1 MHGQATRRIMISTT
15 DLARLEQLVSRLPFH
30 LDDVM
35 KANMVFREWTKYG
48 RSEDLYIVDV
58 WTYCFVW
65 RNLIVKFSRNSDL
78 NKSDFDMLVARVYE
92 RIVERRYTVRDE
104 TRYTNWVSVICRNFF
119 VNYLRT
125 LKKNQSIDDLSD
137 IEDFE
142 ALDATSEFEDD
153 LIVLREVLLGAIAR
167 LPDYLQPVVKMRMLE
182 QKSYDQ
188 ISVLI
193 GKKVEVVRSYF
204 NKAIQKLR
212 EDKLLRKLIKREFRE
227 DIES

>member
-1 MHGQATRRIMISTT
+1 
-15 DLARLEQLVSRLPFH
+15 
-30 LDDVM
+30 
-35 KANMVFREWTKYG
+35 MVFREWVKYG
-48 RSEDLYIVDV
+48 KNEDLYIVDV

-78 NKSDFDMLVARVYE
+78 NSSDFDMLVTRVYE

-125 LKKNQSIDDLSD
+125 LKKNRSIDDLPNF
-137 IEDFE
+137 EDFE
-142 ALDATSEFEDD
+142 ANDTALEFEDD
-153 LIVLREVLLGAIAR
+153 LMVLREVLLSAIAR
-167 LPDYLQPVVKMRMLE
+167 LPDYLQPAVQMRMLE
-182 QKSYDQ
+182 QKSYDE
-188 ISVLI
+188 ISEVT
-193 GKKVEVVRSYF
+193 GKKIEVVRSYF